1 MIVKPEQ
8 CGLVKVAVVVHPA
21 PDAGIELP
29 GQLVQ
34 ADRGLSRKVPL
45 ANRLPD
51 ALHCRCTDRGQE
63 ARPYLPVAF
72 PGASWPEFKL
82 QKRKTYSG
90 IVLPAKA
97 VLAVHDAGFIQM
109 HFQFALLQP
118 LLDASQRLL
127 RLSFASA
134 MRNGIISVTGKW
146 IIRVFPLH

>member
-34 ADRGLSRKVPL
+34 ADRGLSRKFPL
-45 ANRLPD
+45 ANRLSD

-72 PGASWPEFKL
+72 PGASWAEFKP
-82 QKRKTYSG
+82 QKRKTNSG
-90 IVLPAKA
+90 KVLPAKA
-97 VLAVHDAGFIQM
+97 VLAVHDAGFLRM
-109 HFQFALLQP
+109 HFQFAFLQP
-118 LLDASQRLL
+118 LFDASKQLL
-127 RLSFASA
+127 RLSFAAA
-134 MRNGIISVTGKW
+134 MRYGIIGVTGK
-146 IIRVFPLH
+146 